1 MTDKLNWFDKI
12 MSAVTFAEAGE
23 HDTAREILNE
33 GKESPNRTQE
43 CPHCGGSVDVE
54 GMHPHKV

>member
-1 MTDKLNWFDKI
+1 MNDKLNWFDKV

-33 GKESPNRTQE
+33 DTEETKE
-43 CPHCGGSVDVE
+43 CPHCGGSITVDNL
-54 GMHPHKV
+54 HPNKA